1 MARLGRG
8 IRGRA
13 MHQSFQVTVPAAH
26 TEEFLV
32 GLGRVE
38 EVVSVSVQRGASLK
52 PPGDLILVHT
62 LNRGADRVLELV
74 EQARARGEVSVAS
87 SMVESLIAPRHA
99 EQVAGDVDEA
109 VWEDAETQL
118 RHHSQLAPN
127 FLVTMAL
134 GGAIAACGLLLT
146 TTTQATAMVAA
157 AVIAPGFEPLA
168 KLPLAIVL
176 RRRELFVRGL
186 RSALAGYLVLGL
198 SAAAT
203 MLALSAGGWEL
214 PDELVENH
222 LFSEL
227 ADPTALTLVISAAGA
242 VAGAVMIAAQ
252 RTALLPGPL
261 IAMQLIPA
269 AAMTGASLA
278 LGEGHAAAEA
288 LARLAVDVGMV
299 IAAGIL
305 VFGYKQA
312 RVHKRQPLV

>member
-1 MARLGRG
+1 
-8 IRGRA
+8 
-13 MHQSFQVTVPAAH
+13 MHQSFQVCVPAAH
-26 TEEFLV
+26 TEDFLD
-32 GLGRVE
+32 GLAGVD
-38 EVVSVSVQRGASLK
+38 EVISVSLQSGASLK
-52 PPGDLILVHT
+52 PPGDLVLIHA

-74 EQARARGEVSVAS
+74 ERARAHGEVSVAS
-87 SMVESLIAPRHA
+87 SMVESLIDPRHA
-99 EQVAGDVDEA
+99 EEVAGDLDEA

-118 RHHSQLAPN
+118 RHHSQLGTN
-127 FLVTMAL
+127 FLLTMAL

-176 RRRELFVRGL
+176 RRRELFLRGL
-186 RSALAGYLVLGL
+186 RSAVAGYLILGL

-214 PDELVENH
+214 PEALVENRH
-222 LFSEL
+222 FSEL

-242 VAGAVMIAAQ
+242 VAGVTMIAAQ
-252 RTALLPGPL
+252 RTVLLPGAL
-261 IAMQLIPA
+261 IAMQLIQA
-269 AAMTGASLA
+269 TAMAGASLA

-288 LARLAVDVGMV
+288 LARLGVDVAMV
-299 IAAGIL
+299 VAAGIL

-312 RVHKRQPLV
+312 LVHKRRPLV

>member
-1 MARLGRG
+1 
-8 IRGRA
+8 
-13 MHQSFQVTVPAAH
+13 MHQSFQVTVPPGR
-26 TEEFLV
+26 TEDFLA
-32 GLGRVE
+32 GLGDVD
-38 EVVSVSVQRGASLK
+38 EVISVSVQHGASLK
-52 PPGDLILVHT
+52 PPGDLVLVHT

-74 EQARARGEVSVAS
+74 EQARAGGEVSVAS
-87 SMVESLIAPRHA
+87 SMVESLMDPGHA
-99 EQVAGDVDEA
+99 EDVVGDVDEA

-118 RHHSQLAPN
+118 RHHSQLGTN

-176 RRRELFVRGL
+176 RRRELFLRGL
-186 RSALAGYLVLGL
+186 RSAVAGYLVLGL

-214 PDELVENH
+214 PEKLVQNH
-222 LFSEL
+222 HFLEL
-227 ADPTALTLVISAAGA
+227 ADPTALTLVISAGGAMAGA
-242 VAGAVMIAAQ
+242 TMIAAQ

-288 LARLAVDVGMV
+288 MARLGVDVGLV
-299 IAAGIL
+299 VAAGIL

-312 RVHKRQPLV
+312 RVHKRRPLV

>member
-1 MARLGRG
+1 
-8 IRGRA
+8 
-13 MHQSFQVTVPAAH
+13 MHQSFQVTVPSSR
-26 TEEFLV
+26 TEDFLA
-32 GLGRVE
+32 GLGDVD
-38 EVVSVSVQRGASLK
+38 EVISVSVQRGASLK
-52 PPGDLILVHT
+52 PPGDLVVVHT

-74 EQARARGEVSVAS
+74 ERAQAGGEVSVAS
-87 SMVESLIAPRHA
+87 SMVESLMDPRHA
-99 EQVAGDVDEA
+99 EDVVGDVDEA

-118 RHHSQLAPN
+118 RHHSQLGTN
-127 FLVTMAL
+127 FLVTMAV

-168 KLPLAIVL
+168 KVPLAIVL
-176 RRRELFVRGL
+176 RRRELLLRGL
-186 RSALAGYLVLGL
+186 RSAVAGYLVLGL

-214 PDELVENH
+214 PEKLVQNH
-222 LFSEL
+222 HFSEL
-227 ADPTALTLVISAAGA
+227 ADPTALTLVISAGGAMAG
-242 VAGAVMIAAQ
+242 VTMIAAQ

-278 LGEGHAAAEA
+278 LGQGQAAAEA
-288 LARLAVDVGMV
+288 MARLGVDIGLVV
-299 IAAGIL
+299 AAGIL

-312 RVHKRQPLV
+312 LVHKRRPLV